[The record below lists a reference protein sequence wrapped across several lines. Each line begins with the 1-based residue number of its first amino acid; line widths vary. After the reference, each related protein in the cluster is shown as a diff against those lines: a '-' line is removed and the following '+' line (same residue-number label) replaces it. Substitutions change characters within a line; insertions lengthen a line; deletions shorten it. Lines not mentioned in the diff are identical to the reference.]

1 MNKKVFAILGLTI
14 SLIGAVILLMDENN
28 YKHLPNFLRGTGLW
42 VLLFGSSFPLI
53 YFFFN
58 KKKNN

>member
-1 MNKKVFAILGLTI
+1 MNKKVFAILGLII

-28 YKHLPNFLRGTGLW
+28 YKRLPDFLKGTGLW
-42 VLLFGSSFPLI
+42 ILLFGSFFPLI
-53 YFFFN
+53 YSLLN